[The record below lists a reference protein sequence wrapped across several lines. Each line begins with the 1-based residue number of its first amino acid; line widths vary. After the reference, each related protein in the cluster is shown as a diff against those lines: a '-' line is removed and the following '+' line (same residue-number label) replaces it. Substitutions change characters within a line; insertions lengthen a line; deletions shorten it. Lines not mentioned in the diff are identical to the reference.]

1 MATETNAPVP
11 PPERVLPP
19 VTYPADLP
27 VSARRDDILAAL
39 ARSQVVIIAGETGSG
54 KTTQLPKMLLEAGV
68 LRRGVI
74 GHTQP
79 RRIAAR
85 AVAARL
91 EAELPGA
98 PPRFVGH
105 KIRFSD
111 GTSRDTAIKVMTDGI
126 LLAEARQDP
135 LLRRY
140 DALIVDEAH
149 ERSLNIDFLL
159 GCLQRILRR
168 RRDLKLVVTSATI
181 DTERFAR
188 YFGDAPVIEVSG
200 RSHPVETRY
209 RPLDADDD
217 DRFDP
222 GLNAGIVR
230 ALEEITAERGEIGR
244 GDVLV
249 FLPGERE
256 IREAAEAIEQAFGP
270 KLAVLP
276 LYSRLAWA
284 DQQRIFDRRG
294 GRRVVLSTN
303 VAETSLTV
311 PGIRAVI
318 DSGLARLSRYSPRTK
333 ILRLPIEPVSQASA
347 NQRRGRCG
355 RVGPGLCIRLYSEAD
370 FEGREAYTPPEVLRT
385 NLASVILQMEVLG
398 LGSPVDFPFIDPPD
412 TRLIND
418 GYRLLEE
425 LEAVDAEGKVTETG
439 RTIARFPVD
448 PRLGRVLVAAR
459 RGGAVAEVLV
469 LAAGLSIQDPRERP
483 SDRQEKADAVHA
495 EGADPKSDFLTLLQ
509 VWGRYRDERAT
520 RSKNA
525 LRRWCAERFLSAARM
540 REWEELEAQLRT
552 IATELQWPIN
562 TEAGD
567 PQALHRALLSG
578 FLGNV
583 GVKTD
588 KGDFLGPRG
597 RRFVIAPGT
606 PLRNKAPRW
615 VVAATLVETQR
626 VYARLVAAVEP
637 AWIES
642 VARHLV
648 KREYTEPEWD
658 EQRGLVTCRESV
670 TLWGLALASGR
681 RANYGSVA
689 PVEARDVFVR
699 EALVHGRSR
708 IRCRALSR
716 NRSAKERLRAEEA
729 ALRQHTVVVDEPDEA
744 ALYVARLPPSVHSV
758 AAFERWR
765 REPGARDGDALLLT
779 DAQLRQPGTAPLD
792 RSAYPLDVVLAGNR
806 LPVTYHFDPL
816 AADDGATVTVP
827 EALVARL
834 SDGELGWGVPAWL
847 SDKVTAIIRGLP
859 KPMRRLL
866 VPAPDAANKA
876 VQSLDRTRAEAFDVA
891 VAAALT
897 RLAGETIPVEAVA
910 AVALE
915 PYLRLNLRVMDS
927 AGRVVA
933 EGRELAAIRRETRR
947 YSAQQGPIGAV
958 TARPSAAA
966 SAGPWERDDLRSFDF
981 GVIPAA
987 VEVVRQGVR
996 LDLHPTLI
1004 DGGTHVASTL
1014 VADPVAAERGLWGG
1028 IVRLWVLALAGP
1040 VRHAEKLVLADRDL
1054 MLLHQGVGAAKGL
1067 ARDIAERAV
1076 RRECA
1081 PEGTPVP
1088 RTVADFNAALERGRP
1103 SVVTS
1108 AERLAGW
1115 VKQWLSDYRAARAEL
1130 ARLPDGCDGA
1140 IVDDLRAQLE
1150 ALVYEGF
1157 VRDIPEPWLE
1167 GWGRYLKA
1175 LRRRLT
1181 KLPGMRGAV
1190 ADAQFEY
1197 LEARRR
1203 YARAAARA
1211 ATVGADAALLGDW
1224 RWLLEEYAVQLFAQD
1239 LRTRV
1244 PISAKRLAAVES
1256 AAVAA
1261 LARL

>member
-1 MATETNAPVP
+1 MTRP
-11 PPERVLPP
+11 PQPPRPPAPERVLPP
-19 VTYPADLP
+19 ITYPPDLP
-27 VSARRDDILAAL
+27 VSARREDVLAAL
-39 ARSQVVIIAGETGSG
+39 QASQVVIIAGETGSG

-126 LLAEARQDP
+126 LLAESRHDP

-140 DALIVDEAH
+140 DAIIVDEAH

-159 GCLQRILRR
+159 GCLKRILTR

-181 DTERFAR
+181 DTQRFSD
-188 YFGDAPVIEVSG
+188 YFCGAPIVEVSG

-209 RPLDADDD
+209 RPLEADDD
-217 DRFDP
+217 DRYDP
-222 GLNAGIVR
+222 GLNAGIIR
-230 ALEEITAERGEIGR
+230 ALEEIGAERGDIGR

-270 KLAVLP
+270 KLNVLP
-276 LYSRLAWA
+276 LYSRLAWV

-294 GRRVVLSTN
+294 GRRVVLATN

-318 DSGLARLSRYSPRTK
+318 DSGLARISRYSPRTK

-355 RVGPGLCIRLYSEAD
+355 RVGPGLCIRLYGEQD
-370 FEGREAYTPPEVLRT
+370 FELREAYTPPEVLRT

-398 LGSPVDFPFIDPPD
+398 LGSPADFPFIDPPD

-425 LEAVDAEGKVTETG
+425 LEAVDDQGRVSEIG

-448 PRLGRVLVAAR
+448 PRLGRMLVAAR
-459 RGGAVAEVLV
+459 HSGALSEVLI

-483 SDRQEKADAVHA
+483 SDRQDKADAVHA
-495 EGADPKSDFLTLLQ
+495 EGADPKSDFMTLLM
-509 VWGRYRDERAT
+509 VWGRYRDERSS
-520 RSKNA
+520 RSRNA

-552 IATELQWPIN
+552 LAVELDWPMN
-562 TEAGD
+562 AEAAD
-567 PQALHRALLSG
+567 PEQVHRAVLAGLLG
-578 FLGNV
+578 HV
-583 GVKTD
+583 GLKTE

-597 RRFVIAPGT
+597 RRFLIAPGS
-606 PLRNKAPRW
+606 PLRNKASRW
-615 VVAATLVETQR
+615 IVAAHIVETQR
-626 VYARLVAAVEP
+626 VYARMVAAVEP

-648 KREYTEPEWD
+648 RRDYTDPEWD
-658 EQRGLVTCRESV
+658 EQRGIVSCRESV
-670 TLWGLALASGR
+670 TLWGLPLAAGR

-689 PVEARDVFVR
+689 PLEARDVFVR
-699 EALVHGRSR
+699 EALLHGRAR
-708 IRCRALSR
+708 LRLRALSR
-716 NRSAKERLRAEEA
+716 NRDLKERLREEEA
-729 ALRQHTVVVDEPDEA
+729 ALRQHTVLIDEPEEA
-744 ALYVARLPPSVHSV
+744 EFYLKRLPDTIHSV

-765 REPGARDGDALLLT
+765 KMPGSREGDVLVMTESDLRRPGV
-779 DAQLRQPGTAPLD
+779 TALD
-792 RSAYPLDVVLAGNR
+792 RRQYPTELRLAGNR
-806 LPVTYHFDPL
+806 LPVRYRFEPQE
-816 AADDGATVTVP
+816 ADDGATVTVP
-827 EALVARL
+827 EALVPRL
-834 SDGELGWGVPAWL
+834 SDGELGWGVPAWRL
-847 SDKVTAIIRGLP
+847 DKVTAIIRGLT
-859 KPMRRLL
+859 KSLRRLL
-866 VPAPDAANKA
+866 VPAPDAAAKA
-876 VQSLDRTRAEAFDVA
+876 MGLLDDSTDTAFDVA
-891 VAAALT
+891 VSAALT
-897 RLAGETIPVEAVA
+897 RIAGQPITRDEVGAVD
-910 AVALE
+910 LE
-915 PYLRLNLRVMDS
+915 PYLRLNLRILDS
-927 AGRVVA
+927 RGLTIAQGRD
-933 EGRELAAIRRETRR
+933 LAAIKRDHRRTGG
-947 YSAQQGPIGAV
+947 QIVGQL
-958 TARPSAAA
+958 A
-966 SAGPWERDDLRSFDF
+966 SIESRSEAGPWERDHIRSFDF

-996 LDLHPTLI
+996 LELHPTLE
-1004 DGGTHVASTL
+1004 DCTTHVASRL
-1014 VADPVAAERGLWGG
+1014 IADADAAERGLLAG
-1028 IVRLWVLALAGP
+1028 IVRLWVLGLAGP

-1054 MLLHQGVGAAKGL
+1054 MLSHQGIGTAKGL

-1076 RRECA
+1076 RRECFT
-1081 PEGTPVP
+1081 EGTRLP
-1088 RTVADFNAALERGRP
+1088 RDLAAFESCQARGQG
-1103 SVVTS
+1103 SIVTS
-1108 AERLAGW
+1108 AERLAGLA
-1115 VKQWLSDYRAARAEL
+1115 KLWLTDYRAARAEL
-1130 ARLPDGCDGA
+1130 DKVPEGCDA
-1140 IVDDLRAQLE
+1140 TMVDDMRQQLQG
-1150 ALVYEGF
+1150 LIYEGF
-1157 VRDIPEPWLE
+1157 IAGTPEPWLD
-1167 GWGRYLKA
+1167 GLGRYIKA
-1175 LRRRLT
+1175 IRRRVA

-1190 ADAQFEY
+1190 AEAQYDFFA
-1197 LEARRR
+1197 ARKRFAVAS
-1203 YARAAARA
+1203 ARAKAL
-1211 ATVGADAALLGDW
+1211 GADASVLAEW
-1224 RWLLEEYAVQLFAQD
+1224 RWSLEEYAVQLFAQD

-1244 PISAKRLAAVES
+1244 PISAKRLSSIEAQTTAI
-1256 AAVAA
+1256 
-1261 LARL
+1261 LARH